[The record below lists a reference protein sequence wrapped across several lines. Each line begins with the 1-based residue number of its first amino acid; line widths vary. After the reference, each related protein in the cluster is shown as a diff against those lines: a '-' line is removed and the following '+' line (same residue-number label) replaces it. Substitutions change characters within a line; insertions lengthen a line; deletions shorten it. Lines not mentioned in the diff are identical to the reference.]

1 MRIQFNSI
9 YRQPNI
15 KRKAVKAW
23 LDRIVRDNNNTIVG
37 LHYTFCSDEQL
48 LEINQKYLNHDY
60 YTDIITFDLSE
71 GGNEIEGDIYI
82 SLDRVKD
89 NAKTNLNNGHDELL
103 RVMVHG
109 LLHLIGFGDKTPKQ
123 IKLMRQKE
131 DEAIHLY
138 HEVFHVK

>member
-1 MRIQFNSI
+1 MSIQFNST
-9 YRQPNI
+9 YRQPTI
-15 KRKAVKAW
+15 KRKTVKAW
-23 LDRIVRDNNNTIVG
+23 LDRIARENKYTVAE
-37 LHYTFCSDEQL
+37 LQYTFCSDDQL

-71 GGNEIEGDIYI
+71 EKGQIEGDIYI

-89 NAKTNLNNGHDELL
+89 NARVNQTKSQDELL

-109 LLHLIGFGDKTPKQ
+109 LLHLIGYRDKTPKQ
-123 IKLMRQKE
+123 IKEMRQKE
-131 DEAIHLY
+131 GEALDLY